1 MRRIAYLVI
10 ASVMVVV
17 PPTLASRESNRSS
30 VPGAERG
37 HVGHWGGYYGGYYRY
52 GGGHGGWL
60 SRSYGYGTG
69 SRSYSDGGMSSMRGG
84 GPGGGGK

>member
-1 MRRIAYLVI
+1 MRRIAYLAI

-17 PPTLASRESNRSS
+17 PPTLASREPSDQVSR
-30 VPGAERG
+30 AEQG
-37 HVGHWGGYYGGYYRY
+37 HVGHTGFYYGSYRRY

-60 SRSYGYGTG
+60 FNSYSYGSRG
-69 SRSYSDGGMSSMRGG
+69 SSYDGGMSGMRGG

>member
-1 MRRIAYLVI
+1 MRRIAYLAI
-10 ASVMVVV
+10 ATVMVVV
-17 PPTLASRESNRSS
+17 PPTLASRERAPSAS
-30 VPGAERG
+30 GTERG

-60 SRSYGYGTG
+60 SNSYGYGTG
-69 SRSYSDGGMSSMRGG
+69 GRSYADGGMSSMRGG